1 MDKPTKAGRTVNI
14 TLSNYLYNELERV
27 SEEKHLSKSVIVTLA
42 LELYMKERNKE
53 RKNSEEEGQST

>member
-14 TLSNYLYNELERV
+14 TLSNYLYNELERL

-42 LELYMKERNKE
+42 LELYMKERGKG
-53 RKNSEEEGQST
+53 RKKSDEEEQST